1 MRYMVDGVEVEVLPL
16 FEFLLEN

>member
-16 FEFLLEN
+16 FEFWLEN